1 MRLRITGR
9 HDPLLLAGFAFALLV
24 IFQPS
29 VQLGLD
35 FARDI
40 EKHYGVALVPA
51 LMLLSVMFIFHQHAA
66 RREMKA
72 EAAAAAS
79 EAALARARAQEL
91 EHLMLFGQALTRAR
105 SIDAIRETA
114 WLHMP
119 GLIGTPDVWV
129 LLHTEHGWE
138 RLNDQTFSRWPEG
151 QIEDLAHEVLSGAM
165 GRQAQGAGVECRG
178 SICFAMT
185 TGDRP
190 IGVVGV
196 ASGDAVSREIDLDVR
211 RKAGAAAALLAVA
224 VDNVRLFAEVQEH
237 SVRDALTGCFN
248 RAHTAEALDAEI
260 GRSRRS
266 GTPLSLVLFDVDNFK
281 RVNDNHGH
289 LSGDAV
295 LAAVGQRLRHVLR
308 KSDIRC
314 RYGGDEFM
322 VVLPETPETGALRVA
337 EWLRVEMEQIQLDD
351 NPRIGV
357 TISVGVVSVFG
368 GDTTA
373 ISLIERADRAL
384 YEAKASGRNC
394 VRTAQGPARN
404 PAALPPLVT
413 GNFLAH

>member
-79 EAALARARAQEL
+79 EAALARARAKEL

-129 LLHTEHGWE
+129 LLRNDQGWE
-138 RLNDQTFSRWPEG
+138 RLNDQAFARWPEG
-151 QIEDLAHEVLSGAM
+151 QIEDAAHEVLSGAM
-165 GRQAQGAGVECRG
+165 DRQAQGTGVECRG
-178 SICFAMT
+178 SVCFAMT

-196 ASGDAVSREIDLDVR
+196 ASGDAISRDLDVR

-266 GTPLSLVLFDVDNFK
+266 GTPLSLVMFDVDNFK
-281 RVNDNHGH
+281 RVNDNYGH

-337 EWLRVEMEQIQLDD
+337 ECLRVQI
-351 NPRIGV
+351 
-357 TISVGVVSVFG
+357 
-368 GDTTA
+368 
-373 ISLIERADRAL
+373 
-384 YEAKASGRNC
+384 
-394 VRTAQGPARN
+394 
-404 PAALPPLVT
+404 
-413 GNFLAH
+413 

>member
-1 MRLRITGR
+1 MRLRIIGR
-9 HDPLLLAGFAFALLV
+9 HDPLLLAGLAFALLV

-29 VQLGLD
+29 IQLGLD
-35 FARDI
+35 VAREI
-40 EKHYGVALVPA
+40 ERHYGVALVPA

-105 SIDAIRETA
+105 TIDAIRETA

-119 GLIGTPDVWV
+119 GLIGTPEVWV
-129 LLHTEHGWE
+129 LLRHEHEWE
-138 RLNDQTFSRWPEG
+138 RLNDQGFTRWPEG
-151 QIEDLAHEVLSGAM
+151 TIEDVAHDVLSGAVANP
-165 GRQAQGAGVECRG
+165 AQGTGVECRG
-178 SICFAMT
+178 SVCFAMIA
-185 TGDRP
+185 GDRP
-190 IGVVGV
+190 LGVVGIAAD
-196 ASGDAVSREIDLDVR
+196 ASTCGDLGLR

-248 RAHTAEALDAEI
+248 RAHTSDALDTEI

-266 GTPLSLVLFDVDNFK
+266 GTPLSVVMFDVDHFK
-281 RVNDNHGH
+281 RVNDTYGH

-295 LAAVGQRLRHVLR
+295 LSAVGQRLRHVLR

-314 RYGGDEFM
+314 RFGGDEFM
-322 VVLPETPETGALRVA
+322 VVLPDTPESGALRVA
-337 EWLRVEMEQIQLDD
+337 EWLRSEMEQNKNEA
-351 NPRIGV
+351 NPPIRV
-357 TISVGVVSVFG
+357 SISVGITPAFG
-368 GDTTA
+368 GATPA
-373 ISLIERADRAL
+373 GALVERAARAP
-384 YEAKASGRNC
+384 YAAKAAGRNC
-394 VRTAQGPARN
+394 VGTAQVCTRH
-404 PAALPPLVT
+404 AAPLA
-413 GNFLAH
+413 LAASGTSLAVAH

>member
-9 HDPLLLAGFAFALLV
+9 HDPLLLAGLAFALLV

-29 VQLGLD
+29 VQVGLD
-35 FARDI
+35 VAR
-40 EKHYGVALVPA
+40 EMERHYGVALIPA

-79 EAALARARAQEL
+79 EAALARARAEEL

-105 SIDAIRETA
+105 TIDAIRETA

-119 GLIGTPDVWV
+119 GLIGTSEVWV
-129 LLHTEHGWE
+129 LLRQEHEWE
-138 RLNDQTFSRWPEG
+138 RLNDQGGARWPEG
-151 QIEDLAHEVLSGAM
+151 TIEDVAHDVLSGAM
-165 GRQAQGAGVECRG
+165 DQRAPGMGVECRG
-178 SICFAMT
+178 SVCFAMIA
-185 TGDRP
+185 GDRP
-190 IGVVGV
+190 IGVVGI
-196 ASGDAVSREIDLDVR
+196 ATGEATATDLALR

-248 RAHTAEALDAEI
+248 RAHTSDALDTEI

-266 GTPLSLVLFDVDNFK
+266 GTPLSVLMFDVDHFK
-281 RVNDNHGH
+281 RVNDTYGH

-295 LAAVGQRLRHVLR
+295 LSAVGQRLRHVLR

-314 RYGGDEFM
+314 RFGGDEFM
-322 VVLPETPETGALRVA
+322 VVLPDTPESGAHRVA
-337 EWLRVEMEQIQLDD
+337 EWLRSEMEQIKIDA
-351 NPRIGV
+351 NPPIRV
-357 TISVGVVSVFG
+357 SISVGITTAFG

-373 ISLIERADRAL
+373 ASLIERADRAL
-384 YEAKASGRNC
+384 YEAKAAGRNC
-394 VRTAQGPARN
+394 VRSAQISSRHTVPLAL
-404 PAALPPLVT
+404 AAGGAFV
-413 GNFLAH
+413 AH

>member
-1 MRLRITGR
+1 
-9 HDPLLLAGFAFALLV
+9 
-24 IFQPS
+24 
-29 VQLGLD
+29 
-35 FARDI
+35 
-40 EKHYGVALVPA
+40 
-51 LMLLSVMFIFHQHAA
+51 
-66 RREMKA
+66 
-72 EAAAAAS
+72 
-79 EAALARARAQEL
+79 
-91 EHLMLFGQALTRAR
+91 
-105 SIDAIRETA
+105 
-114 WLHMP
+114 
-119 GLIGTPDVWV
+119 
-129 LLHTEHGWE
+129 
-138 RLNDQTFSRWPEG
+138 
-151 QIEDLAHEVLSGAM
+151 
-165 GRQAQGAGVECRG
+165 
-178 SICFAMT
+178 
-185 TGDRP
+185 
-190 IGVVGV
+190 
-196 ASGDAVSREIDLDVR
+196 
-211 RKAGAAAALLAVA
+211 
-224 VDNVRLFAEVQEH
+224 
-237 SVRDALTGCFN
+237 
-248 RAHTAEALDAEI
+248 
-260 GRSRRS
+260 
-266 GTPLSLVLFDVDNFK
+266 VLFDVDNFK